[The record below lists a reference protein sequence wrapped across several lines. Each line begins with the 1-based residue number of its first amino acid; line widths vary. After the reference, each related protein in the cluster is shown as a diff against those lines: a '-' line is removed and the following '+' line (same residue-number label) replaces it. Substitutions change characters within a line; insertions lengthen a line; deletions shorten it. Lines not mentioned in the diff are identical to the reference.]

1 MQLAEMKQDRF
12 FVYAMPILR
21 VMGLPVQVSFCPF
34 SFGHCVVS
42 PPSIYGF

>member
-21 VMGLPVQVSFCPF
+21 VMGLPVQVLHFYYYPVLYNSN
-34 SFGHCVVS
+34 
-42 PPSIYGF
+42 